1 MINRRDILVLGSSCL
16 AGVGLVPRSSALA
29 QSKYPERPIRL
40 VVPFAPGGILDALGR
55 QWMHAIE
62 SLLGPVFVENQ
73 AGAGGSIGTAAVAR
87 ADPDGHTLLLGSA
100 AQMVI
105 AATSTARDF
114 APISILVIA
123 AMSIVVHPSVPV
135 QNLEELVDY
144 AKANPGKLSYGS
156 NGAGSFSHLTGE
168 LFKSLTGTNDI
179 VHVPYKG
186 SGPALTDL
194 ISGQIP
200 MASPAIT
207 GQVLDLHQSGKLR
220 ILAVAMPAR
229 LGAAP
234 DIPTAVEQGLPG
246 MIAQNFAGLLAP
258 ARTPAAIV
266 DQISDATRTAMADQE
281 FREKLIASG
290 WEPYPESSPEAARRF
305 IQGEIARWTPVIN
318 TIGLKMGMRSTP
330 FVGTPHGRHGT
341 WRTARGGIEFS

>member
-1 MINRRDILVLGSSCL
+1 MMKRRDVLKIGHAYL
-16 AGVGLVPRSSALA
+16 AGALTWPALA

-40 VVPFAPGGILDALGR
+40 VIPFAPGGVLDLVGR
-55 QWMHAIE
+55 QWTHAIE

-73 AGAGGSIGTAAVAR
+73 AGAGGTIGTAAVAR
-87 ADPDGHTLLLGSA
+87 ADPDGHTLLLGSG
-100 AQMVI
+100 AQMLI

-123 AMSIVVHPSVPV
+123 AMSIVVHPSVPAR
-135 QNLEELVDY
+135 NLKDLVDY

-156 NGAGSFSHLTGE
+156 TGAGTMSHLTGE

-179 VHVPYKG
+179 VHIPYRG
-186 SGPALTDL
+186 AGPAITDL

-200 MASPAIT
+200 MVSPAIT
-207 GQVLDLHQSGKLR
+207 SQVLDLHHSGKLR
-220 ILAVAMPAR
+220 ILAVATSER
-229 LGAAP
+229 LVAAP

-246 MIAQNFAGLLAP
+246 MIAPNFVGLLAP
-258 ARTPAAIV
+258 ARTPGAIV
-266 DQISDATRTAMADQE
+266 DQISYATRTAMADHT

-305 IQGEIARWTPVIN
+305 IQGEVARWTPVIKM
-318 TIGLKMGMRSTP
+318 IGLKMGMRSANLE
-330 FVGTPHGRHGT
+330 
-341 WRTARGGIEFS
+341 RT